1 MDLERQTLC
10 RKLVTFLY
18 SACPKLVLALKAT
31 PQVYP
36 GSTSDFHMEDSVWT
50 HTMLVLQAALE
61 RTDFGLEDIAT
72 ALVHDFAKPLTARV
86 KEAKVGQGYRMSF
99 AGHGPLGVQPAVDF
113 CLAARK
119 AGILP
124 LTNEEI
130 ARIASATSNHI
141 AFYNLPDSKSA
152 LSFCNNDAAALRTLV
167 RLMYCDM
174 QGSIADTQGKAFLG
188 NLEILR
194 VAEELLAGQAPAEQ
208 GPVSEG
214 PGLHLVCGTKGRAKE
229 VQTMLLANGRATI
242 WLEDTGALEN
252 SGPSEGFAELA
263 FRIQEQSAR
272 TREEGVLICAD
283 LCTRSARKSLC
294 SLLKRALPDIPITCT
309 LVLSP
314 MNEWYPSEPEP
325 LHKGLPKKTPN
336 LVVPSLAFEE
346 HLARACV
353 VLAEDV
359 RDPGSFLGSD
369 CS

>member
-1 MDLERQTLC
+1 MDLKRQTLC

-36 GSTSDFHMEDSVWT
+36 GSTSDCVWT

-229 VQTMLLANGRATI
+229 VQTMLLANGRAII
-242 WLEDTGALEN
+242 WQEDTGALEN

-263 FRIQEQSAR
+263 FRIQPFASR
-272 TREEGVLICAD
+272 INLPGH
-283 LCTRSARKSLC
+283 ARKASSSVRILAQGA
-294 SLLKRALPDIPITCT
+294 SA
-309 LVLSP
+309 SA
-314 MNEWYPSEPEP
+314 S
-325 LHKGLPKKTPN
+325 
-336 LVVPSLAFEE
+336 VPS
-346 HLARACV
+346 
-353 VLAEDV
+353 
-359 RDPGSFLGSD
+359 
-369 CS
+369 

>member
-167 RLMYCDM
+167 RLMY
-174 QGSIADTQGKAFLG
+174 
-188 NLEILR
+188 
-194 VAEELLAGQAPAEQ
+194 
-208 GPVSEG
+208 
-214 PGLHLVCGTKGRAKE
+214 
-229 VQTMLLANGRATI
+229 
-242 WLEDTGALEN
+242 
-252 SGPSEGFAELA
+252 
-263 FRIQEQSAR
+263 
-272 TREEGVLICAD
+272 
-283 LCTRSARKSLC
+283 
-294 SLLKRALPDIPITCT
+294 
-309 LVLSP
+309 
-314 MNEWYPSEPEP
+314 
-325 LHKGLPKKTPN
+325 
-336 LVVPSLAFEE
+336 
-346 HLARACV
+346 
-353 VLAEDV
+353 
-359 RDPGSFLGSD
+359 
-369 CS
+369 

>member
-36 GSTSDFHMEDSVWT
+36 GSTSDYHMEDSVWT

-174 QGSIADTQGKAFLG
+174 QGKPLRSKALFPRAQACTLS
-188 NLEILR
+188 
-194 VAEELLAGQAPAEQ
+194 AAQKAGQRKSRLCFLPMGAPQ
-208 GPVSEG
+208 SGWRIRVLWKI
-214 PGLHLVCGTKGRAKE
+214 PGLRKVL
-229 VQTMLLANGRATI
+229 QSL
-242 WLEDTGALEN
+242 
-252 SGPSEGFAELA
+252 PFA
-263 FRIQEQSAR
+263 S
-272 TREEGVLICAD
+272 
-283 LCTRSARKSLC
+283 RSSLPGHARKAS
-294 SLLKRALPDIPITCT
+294 SSVRIFAQGASAKA
-309 LVLSP
+309 S
-314 MNEWYPSEPEP
+314 
-325 LHKGLPKKTPN
+325 
-336 LVVPSLAFEE
+336 VPS
-346 HLARACV
+346 
-353 VLAEDV
+353 
-359 RDPGSFLGSD
+359 
-369 CS
+369 

>member
-1 MDLERQTLC
+1 
-10 RKLVTFLY
+10 
-18 SACPKLVLALKAT
+18 
-31 PQVYP
+31 
-36 GSTSDFHMEDSVWT
+36 
-50 HTMLVLQAALE
+50 
-61 RTDFGLEDIAT
+61 
-72 ALVHDFAKPLTARV
+72 
-86 KEAKVGQGYRMSF
+86 MSF

-263 FRIQEQSAR
+263 FRIQDQSAR
-272 TREEGVLICAD
+272 TREEGVLVCAD
-283 LCTRSARKSLC
+283 LCTRSERKSLC

-359 RDPGSFLGSD
+359 RGPGSSLGSD

>member
-36 GSTSDFHMEDSVWT
+36 GSTSDYHMEDSVWT

-283 LCTRSARKSLC
+283 LCTRSARKSL
-294 SLLKRALPDIPITCT
+294 
-309 LVLSP
+309 
-314 MNEWYPSEPEP
+314 
-325 LHKGLPKKTPN
+325 
-336 LVVPSLAFEE
+336 
-346 HLARACV
+346 
-353 VLAEDV
+353 
-359 RDPGSFLGSD
+359 
-369 CS
+369 

>member
-36 GSTSDFHMEDSVWT
+36 GSTSDYHMEDSVWT

-99 AGHGPLGVQPAVDF
+99 AGHGPLA
-113 CLAARK
+113 
-119 AGILP
+119 
-124 LTNEEI
+124 
-130 ARIASATSNHI
+130 NHI

-346 HLARACV
+346 HLARARV

-359 RDPGSFLGSD
+359 RGPGSFLGSD